1 MENNNQNFWNSLNL
15 YATFLQIMGLALLQ
29 SDASNNELMRELQRQ
44 DREYL
49 DKIVKQNEEIIRLL
63 KNNSGA

>member
-1 MENNNQNFWNSLNL
+1 MGNNNQNFWNSLNL
-15 YATFLQIMGLALLQ
+15 YATFLQIMDLALLQ

>member
-1 MENNNQNFWNSLNL
+1 MGNNNQNFWNSLNL
-15 YATFLQIMGLALLQ
+15 YATFLQIMDLALLQ
-29 SDASNNELMRELQRQ
+29 SVASNNELMRELQRQ

>member
-1 MENNNQNFWNSLNL
+1 MGNNNQNFWNSLNL
-15 YATFLQIMGLALLQ
+15 YATFLQIMDLALLQ

-63 KNNSGA
+63 KNNSGS

>member
-15 YATFLQIMGLALLQ
+15 YATFLQIMDLALLQ